1 MESTNQANNSANDQE
16 ATDTLAQLKSPV
28 KLGNS
33 YNSFYPSVAHIFV
46 PILQE
51 MLIIGDACTDF
62 IDIEKCHFQ
71 LFH

>member
-28 KLGNS
+28 KLGKT
-33 YNSFYPSVAHIFV
+33 YNFFLIF
-46 PILQE
+46 PLIFILLQE

-62 IDIEKCHFQ
+62 IDIEKCPFQ